1 VVVQILGAV
10 SRGKLSALAEE
21 RSLHSAARW
30 TITPI
35 GAVVS
40 AVFAVA
46 AASLSL
52 SGLSG
57 CGGTRSVGAV
67 PVPSVSSSL
76 AAQEA
81 FRRIESRFSDL
92 SPDARPA
99 LEHDLREFLEKYRAD
114 DRSRVARLYLAWIE
128 LGRKRTAEARALA
141 APVRRGPPGAVHD
154 FADVVE
160 AAAERREGRAGEAL
174 GLLEPL
180 RGKIAD
186 PLERGLYSEE
196 LVHALVDKRRADEA
210 IRAMLDWAEQAPPSD
225 RETVVA
231 SIEALIREMP
241 PAALEAGLRSLAKDA
256 DAEASAT
263 SATRAEARRW
273 LFATARG
280 RLVRAALTARDP
292 ELAKRLVESSPS
304 AFGHDDSRE
313 ALDALAATSAVA
325 PRIAGRSVGVVLDV
339 VDEPSRNRSADLVA
353 GMTRALGLPTSATR
367 EDAVR
372 LVTHDASEPG
382 DMQHALGILAGDGAA
397 ILVAG
402 VTDEAAIAASLFAER
417 TQIPVIVLRRPA
429 ALGEKG
435 RFTFVLGADT
445 ASEEAAVA
453 EALAAGA
460 ARNPV
465 RVGPGGFP
473 CDAAPSGGG
482 QTRFPAREWKHK
494 MADALVLL
502 GDESCTKDAI
512 AEAGFEGLT
521 PLLVIGLESGRAEV
535 SGRKAVLTSG
545 RFPLGTRPLIPEER
559 AWIARWGA
567 SPSWYETLGHDAAT
581 LSASALA
588 SFPLARA
595 VDAPTVTALHLR
607 ARDQLAR
614 VEAKLWSTGAAGFGS
629 MNVVPREIH
638 ALASVGTPGPP

>member
-1 VVVQILGAV
+1 M
-10 SRGKLSALAEE
+10 
-21 RSLHSAARW
+21 
-30 TITPI
+30 
-35 GAVVS
+35 S

-46 AASLSL
+46 AASLPL
-52 SGLSG
+52 SGLSA
-57 CGGTRSVGAV
+57 CGGSRSAGAI

-92 SPDARPA
+92 APDLRPA
-99 LEHDLREFLEKYRAD
+99 LEHDLREFLEKYGSD
-114 DRSRVARLYLAWIE
+114 DRSRLARLYLAWIE
-128 LGRKRTAEARALA
+128 LGRKRSAEARALA
-141 APVRRGPPGAVHD
+141 DPVRRGPPGAVHD

-160 AAAERREGRAGEAL
+160 AAATRREGRAGAAL
-174 GLLEPL
+174 VLLEPL

-186 PLERGLYSEE
+186 PLQRGLYSEE
-196 LVHALVDKRRADEA
+196 LVHALVDKRRSDDA
-210 IRAMLDWAEQAPPSD
+210 IGAMLDWAEQAPPGD
-225 RETVVA
+225 REAVVA

-256 DAEASAT
+256 EGEASAT
-263 SATRAEARRW
+263 NATRAEAKRW
-273 LFATARG
+273 LVATARE
-280 RLVRAALTARDP
+280 RLIRAALTERDP
-292 ELAKRLVESSPS
+292 ELARRLVESSPS
-304 AFGHDDSRE
+304 AFSHDDSRE

-325 PRIAGRSVGVVLDV
+325 PRIEGRTVGVVLDV
-339 VDEPSRNRSADLVA
+339 VDETSRSRSSDLVA

-372 LVTHDASEPG
+372 LVTHDASEAG

-402 VTDEAAIAASLFAER
+402 VTDEAAIATSLFAER
-417 TQIPVIVLRRPA
+417 TRIPVIVLRRPS

-435 RFTFVLGADT
+435 RFTFVLGTDAV
-445 ASEEAAVA
+445 SEEAAVT

-465 RVGPGGFP
+465 RVGPGGIP
-473 CDAAPSGGG
+473 CDAEPGGAG

-502 GDESCTKDAI
+502 GDESCTRDAV
-512 AEAGFEGLT
+512 AEAAFEGLT
-521 PLLVIGLESGRAEV
+521 PLLVIGLESGAAEV

-545 RFPLGTRPLIPEER
+545 RFPLGTRPLAPEER

-581 LSASALA
+581 LAASVLA
-588 SFPLARA
+588 NFPLARA
-595 VDAPTVTALHLR
+595 VDAPTVTRLHLR

-629 MNVVPREIH
+629 LNVVAREIH
-638 ALASVGTPGPP
+638 AAASVGTPGPP